1 MNCLTVNVQ
10 VDPKVNTTPVFYFTV
25 PVPKQSIILNFKKKL
40 KTFQSKL
47 KNSVTNIILLQA
59 TTQRSSTQMT
69 NICYFEVGIA
79 MNSFLMCCICILFKI
94 KEKKAK
100 MT

>member
-10 VDPKVNTTPVFYFTV
+10 VDPKVFYFTV
-25 PVPKQSIILNFKKKL
+25 PVAKQSIILNFKKI

-47 KNSVTNIILLQA
+47 KNSLINIILLQA
-59 TTQRSSTQMT
+59 TTLQRSSTQMR
-69 NICYFEVGIA
+69 NVCYFEVGIA

-94 KEKKAK
+94 K
-100 MT
+100 